1 GNTVPVQVRPRA
13 PLQINDLAKSTPLS
27 ASGLRRH
34 GTLVGQLLN
43 LNVNASSSI
52 KHIKS
57 DIFSSL
63 ALVFS
68 LPKSLFW

>member
-1 GNTVPVQVRPRA
+1 
-13 PLQINDLAKSTPLS
+13 
-27 ASGLRRH
+27 
-34 GTLVGQLLN
+34 VGQLLN

-63 ALVFS
+63 R
-68 LPKSLFW
+68 KQI

>member
-1 GNTVPVQVRPRA
+1 
-13 PLQINDLAKSTPLS
+13 
-27 ASGLRRH
+27 
-34 GTLVGQLLN
+34 VGQLLN
-43 LNVNASSSI
+43 LNVNASSLI